1 MELDCFVMFSSG
13 TSVWGSKGLAH
24 HGAAN
29 QFLDAMA
36 YYRRTQGLAGMSIN
50 WGWWA
55 ESNFTAEG
63 EAFLAAV
70 GLAPM
75 ATDQAIHLLE
85 YFMGVGAIQKS
96 VAAIDWR
103 IFKPLY
109 EVRRERPFL
118 AQMEATVP
126 VEEAQPAEA
135 LSQLL
140 DRLDQARPHERRE
153 LLQGFVQAEAARVLG
168 FERNRQP
175 DLREGLFQMGMDSL
189 MAVELKSR
197 LENGVKVPLP
207 ATLTFDYPTI
217 EALTNYLAK
226 EILHLGEQEDLQP
239 VAVAG
244 KEEAVEEYAELAQLA
259 TVDVKALLDQ
269 ELAAID
275 QLIGNTSDD

>member
-1 MELDCFVMFSSG
+1 
-13 TSVWGSKGLAH
+13 LAH

-36 YYRRTQGLAGMSIN
+36 HYRRSQGLAGLSIN

-55 ESNFTAEG
+55 ESNFSAEG

-75 ATDQAIHLLE
+75 ANERAIALME
-85 YFMGVGAIQKS
+85 YFIATGAVQKS
-96 VAAIDWR
+96 VSAMDWR

-109 EVRRERPFL
+109 EARRTRPFL
-118 AQMEATVP
+118 SQVGPLDA
-126 VEEAQPAEA
+126 VESQAAAAGGDQPAQA
-135 LSQLL
+135 SLL
-140 DRLDQARPHERRE
+140 DKLAQARPHERRE
-153 LLQGFVQAEAARVLG
+153 VLQSYVQAEASRVLG
-168 FERNRQP
+168 FDRNRLP

-197 LENGVKVPLP
+197 LENGVNAPLP

-226 EILHLGEQEDLQP
+226 EVLQLGEPQAPQ
-239 VAVAG
+239 AVALVS
-244 KEEAVEEYAELAQLA
+244 KEEGNQKEAEEYAELAQLSG
-259 TVDVKALLDQ
+259 VDVKALLDQ

-275 QLIGNTSDD
+275 ELIGNSSDD